1 MIKVMIKKTLFLTL
15 FSSLPMLCLS
25 QAGAAEEQGKFEIET
40 TLESALNFQDNR
52 DLDDDEDDFLS
63 YFDPKLTV
71 EFLYEANSYFEI
83 FTEIEATKRINIEH
97 GDDTS
102 FPSNDEELNLKEL
115 YFDVKDLPAEGLTVR
130 AGRQEFE
137 DKREWLYD
145 EELDGIRVFYEQQN
159 WSVELSASR
168 QLSFRENLISDDS
181 YDEHRNYYMAYTS
194 YEPLKGHE
202 LNAYTIVVDD
212 READDTLVHFGMRSS
227 GRFQEQL
234 AYWAELGAVRGQE
247 DNTDVRG
254 YGFDVGATY
263 TFASK
268 FSPALTLA
276 YAFGS
281 GDSDTDD
288 SVDRNFRQTGI
299 QDNTGRFIGVEDF
312 QLYGEALDPELS
324 NIGILTIGAGIRP
337 SPKSSV
343 ELIYHH
349 YRQNELVED
358 EIRNASI
365 RAETAGQSHD
375 IGQGLDIVL
384 GYHEIKNLQLYARY
398 GLFFPGDAFE
408 ESADTAHTFQVGF
421 EYEF

>member
-1 MIKVMIKKTLFLTL
+1 M
-15 FSSLPMLCLS
+15 
-25 QAGAAEEQGKFEIET
+25 
-40 TLESALNFQDNR
+40 
-52 DLDDDEDDFLS
+52 
-63 YFDPKLTV
+63 
-71 EFLYEANSYFEI
+71 
-83 FTEIEATKRINIEH
+83 
-97 GDDTS
+97 
-102 FPSNDEELNLKEL
+102 
-115 YFDVKDLPAEGLTVR
+115 R

-276 YAFGS
+276 YAFGD
-281 GDSDTDD
+281 GW
-288 SVDRNFRQTGI
+288 VI
-299 QDNTGRFIGVEDF
+299 DNIIYNV
-312 QLYGEALDPELS
+312 A
-324 NIGILTIGAGIRP
+324 GAN
-337 SPKSSV
+337 SM
-343 ELIYHH
+343 Y
-349 YRQNELVED
+349 
-358 EIRNASI
+358 
-365 RAETAGQSHD
+365 
-375 IGQGLDIVL
+375 
-384 GYHEIKNLQLYARY
+384 
-398 GLFFPGDAFE
+398 
-408 ESADTAHTFQVGF
+408 
-421 EYEF
+421 